1 MKKKILIAAVCM
13 LGLSGCGNFEEAED
27 YAGRDDFAGENEVR
41 VELSFSS
48 ADMHTRSAILPDSA
62 AENLL
67 TDITVAAYN
76 GNLLDTWHLDK
87 ASATVLTVPKN
98 VRTFYVTANM
108 GDMSSFF
115 PENEDAVPGL
125 SYLVDD
131 FDALTVR
138 GIPMCAKVDWDGKVS
153 VPVSLERLFAK
164 IRVSVRKNDSFVN
177 PANGSNAF
185 YLRNMYVRNA
195 NTRLYPF
202 GASFATDLSDMAAES
217 DYQGSFGTYPEQ
229 SGNDLF
235 TAEFYVP
242 ENMMGTLLP
251 GNDDP
256 WEKTAENLVFG
267 GNDFSRRCTY
277 MEIGA
282 VSTYPVKG
290 IMGDVKYKFF
300 LGKDNVSNFDICRN
314 SVYEITLIPDYDNI
328 MRPSWK
334 VDFTGSDMR
343 TLAFTDAREEIGGI
357 PSYYFLTGK
366 KNRLY
371 VLYHRMAGTYAS
383 AQTEFHRV
391 DWDYGSD
398 VAGLVEKGV
407 ASSVE
412 YSVGASPGN
421 NRLQRHIVEF
431 DIPVTAKTGTYSVSA
446 RTYDGCKKAVANII
460 VSDAVEWP
468 MDLKWDIIPSYV
480 GQYGILSIEDVP
492 EDVLPVSYVK
502 SETKLHASESGEVVR
517 LVPLNDS
524 GTEFKIIACRQ
535 GRSVITFANKD
546 KGQQSE
552 VVVNVG
558 RPCLAFENA
567 AGVYKLDVAGNEMTV
582 AYSIADEG
590 GNAIPNMDE
599 NAVLEYL
606 TPVPAVSGPV
616 SSYVSLDVK
625 PAGRTVNVY
634 VSHVDDSMIKYGGST
649 FPADFNFRDCAGE
662 TFPGFRLMFT
672 FPVSEDR
679 NTRLGRIDDY
689 SLLTYRPLRKQFCS
703 ENGIAYSGNDV
714 YCSNPERYEFDSR
727 DIFIGN
733 KASSSALP
741 ISSIS
746 VDGITEQPYPGAS
759 RLYTTSYARNG
770 TWMRYSV
777 TGGNT
782 GIRVWPVYYH
792 KIQDQ
797 VSGMYE
803 YDKALGS
810 SEAGFDMFTHPAGRK
825 YVRFNYINRHSK
837 EVIRIIQG
845 YIDFYVYGQLAW
857 KRTEGA
863 FEFQKPDGGGV
874 SGAGY
879 VINGRIQQYYPFGFS
894 SPDRT
899 LPSPG
904 NVPYGLYP
912 LFAYYECIGDMRND
926 TYTEGSYYSFPVMD
940 LKVRSRDNFFT
951 DLGIGDFSSDFN
963 RWVYYDMSL
972 VFAVPYRSVDRFA
985 DMMSSS
991 AQIGTDCTGMYD
1003 AVYSELTSGTPE
1015 GAVSSGIDSGCGRAS
1030 SGLVTFRTSENNRKV
1045 VISNMRKNRHGNS
1058 MRQLGGCE
1066 TYDPSVGRHSRK
1078 GINNM
1083 LYRIIGFP
1091 GLDYVFFPSNRGV
1104 SHSASPSVYNSVL
1117 PALFQYDNPGIID
1130 RINSS
1135 GTGKYGERDAE
1146 GKSYYQ
1152 IVSIQDR

>member
-1 MKKKILIAAVCM
+1 MEKKILIAAVFL
-13 LGLSGCGNFEEAED
+13 LGLSGCGDFDAAEEYAVKED
-27 YAGRDDFAGENEVR
+27 GTGESEVA
-41 VELSFSS
+41 VELSFSA
-48 ADMHTRSAILPDSA
+48 ADMHTRSSILTESA
-62 AENLL
+62 AENLV

-76 GNLLDTWHLDK
+76 GNLLGTWHLDN
-87 ASATVLTVPKN
+87 ASAAVLTVPKN
-98 VRTFYVTANM
+98 VRTFYFTANM
-108 GDMSSFF
+108 GDMSSLF

-125 SYLVDD
+125 TYRIDD
-131 FDALTVR
+131 FGALSER
-138 GIPMCAKVDWDGKVS
+138 GIPMCARVGWDGDVT

-164 IRVSVRKNDSFVN
+164 VRVSVRKNDSFVN
-177 PANGSNAF
+177 PANGSNAL

-195 NTRLYPF
+195 NTRLLPF
-202 GASFATDLSDMAAES
+202 GTSFAADMSDIAAES

-242 ENMMGTLLP
+242 ENIMGTLLP

-256 WEKTAENLVFG
+256 WEKTAGNLVFG
-267 GNDFSRRCTY
+267 GNDFSGRCTY

-300 LGKDNVSNFDICRN
+300 LGMDNVSNFDIIRN
-314 SVYEITLIPDYDNI
+314 SVYEITLVPDYDNL

-343 TLAFTDAREEIGGI
+343 NLAFTDAREVIGGV

-371 VLYHRMAGTYAS
+371 VFYHRMAGTYSS
-383 AQTEFHRV
+383 AQTEFHKI
-391 DWDYGSD
+391 DWDYGGE

-407 ASSVE
+407 ASSVG
-412 YSVGASPGN
+412 YSIGASPGN
-421 NRLQRHIVEF
+421 SALQRHIVEF
-431 DIPVTAKTGTYSVSA
+431 DIPAAAKTGTYSVSA
-446 RTYDGCKKAVANII
+446 QTYDGCKRAVANII
-460 VSDAVEWP
+460 VADSVEWP

-480 GQYGILSIEDVP
+480 GQYGMLSIGDVP
-492 EDVLPVSYVK
+492 EDVLPISYVK
-502 SETKLHASESGEVVR
+502 SETLQNASESGEVVR
-517 LVPLNDS
+517 LVPLNDD

-535 GRSVITFANKD
+535 GRSVIAFANRD
-546 KGQQSE
+546 NGQRSE
-552 VVVNVG
+552 IVVNVS
-558 RPCLAFENA
+558 RPRLAFDNKA
-567 AGVYKLDVAGNEMTV
+567 SVYKLDVAGNEMTV
-582 AYSIADEG
+582 SYSIVDES
-590 GNAIPNMDE
+590 GNAVPNTDE
-599 NAVLEYL
+599 SAVLEYL
-606 TPVPAVSGPV
+606 TPVPAVSAPV
-616 SSYVSLDVK
+616 SSYVSMDVK
-625 PAGRTVNVY
+625 PAGKTVDVY
-634 VSHVDDSMIKYGGST
+634 VSHVDDSMIRYGGSA
-649 FPADFNFRDCAGE
+649 FPVHFNFRDCAGE
-662 TFPGFRLMFT
+662 PFSGFRLMFT

-679 NTRLGRIDDY
+679 TTRLGRIDDY

-714 YCSNPERYEFDSR
+714 YCSNPERFEFDSR
-727 DIFIGN
+727 NIFIGN

-741 ISSIS
+741 IASIS
-746 VDGITEQPYPGAS
+746 IDGITEQPYPGAS
-759 RLYTTSYARNG
+759 RLYTTAYARSG
-770 TWMRYSV
+770 TWMRYSI
-777 TGGNT
+777 TEGNT
-782 GIRVWPVYYH
+782 QIRVWPVYYH

-797 VSGMYE
+797 VSGQYE
-803 YDKALGS
+803 YDKALGR
-810 SEAGFDMFTHPAGRK
+810 SEASFDMFTHPAGRK
-825 YVRFNYINRHSK
+825 YVRFSYINRHSR

-863 FEFQKPDGGGV
+863 FEFQKPNGGGV

-879 VINGRIQQYYPFGFS
+879 MINGRIQQYYPFSFY

-904 NVPYGLYP
+904 TVPCGLYP
-912 LFAYYECIGDMRND
+912 LFAYYECIGDIRND
-926 TYTEGSYYSFPVMD
+926 TYSAGSYHSLPVMD
-940 LKVRSRDNFFT
+940 LRLHSRDNFFT

-972 VFAVPYRSVDRFA
+972 VFAVPYRSVDRFS

-991 AQIGTDCTGMYD
+991 AQVGTDCTGMYD
-1003 AVYSELTSGTPE
+1003 AVYSDLVSGTPE
-1015 GAVSSGIDSGCGRAS
+1015 GAVAGGADSGCVRGS
-1030 SGLVTFRTSENNRKV
+1030 SGTVTFRTSEDNRKV
-1045 VISNMRKNRHGNS
+1045 VISNVRKNRHGNS
-1058 MRQLGGCE
+1058 MRLQGECE
-1066 TYDPSVGRHSRK
+1066 RYDPSAGKYSRK

-1083 LYRIIGFP
+1083 LYRVIGFP
-1091 GLDYVFFPSNRGV
+1091 GLDYVFFPSNGGV
-1104 SHSASPSVYNSVL
+1104 SHSAVPNVYDSVL

-1130 RINSS
+1130 RINRS